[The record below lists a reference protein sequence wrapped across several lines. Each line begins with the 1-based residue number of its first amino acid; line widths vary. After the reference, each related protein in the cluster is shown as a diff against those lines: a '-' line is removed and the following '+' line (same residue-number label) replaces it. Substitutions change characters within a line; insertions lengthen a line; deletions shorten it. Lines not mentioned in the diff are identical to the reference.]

1 MSICTQPSHIC
12 NLERNSVAE
21 MLLRNPLDSRK
32 DSNSASSAFNQPLH
46 EPVQSAR
53 AAAVTQSVYPI

>member
-21 MLLRNPLDSRK
+21 MLLRNPPDSRK
-32 DSNSASSAFNQPLH
+32 DSTVQAQLSTSLWMSLFSLH
-46 EPVQSAR
+46 VQLR
-53 AAAVTQSVYPI
+53 